1 MKKAEE
7 NVEKTF
13 KCKKIKNYVK
23 VGDKNLSIYG
33 KEL

>member
-1 MKKAEE
+1 MKDIMKKAEE

-13 KCKKIKNYVK
+13 KYYVK